1 MLLRNAP
8 RMGNTAGK
16 TVFSEGELLLSSGAR
31 ELGAPISIDILVSRF
46 RLSVN
51 VTGITL
57 SSDGGGK

>member
-31 ELGAPISIDILVSRF
+31 GLGARISIDTFSITFSTFRERYRDYAIL
-46 RLSVN
+46 
-51 VTGITL
+51 
-57 SSDGGGK
+57 